1 MIREEINKTETK
13 NRKDKQELV
22 FFKDKINKPSARL
35 IKEKRERTQTTNP
48 KNKREEITTDTAER
62 PC

>member
-13 NRKDKQELV
+13 NRKDKQELG

-35 IKEKRERTQTTNP
+35 IKEKRERMQTTNT